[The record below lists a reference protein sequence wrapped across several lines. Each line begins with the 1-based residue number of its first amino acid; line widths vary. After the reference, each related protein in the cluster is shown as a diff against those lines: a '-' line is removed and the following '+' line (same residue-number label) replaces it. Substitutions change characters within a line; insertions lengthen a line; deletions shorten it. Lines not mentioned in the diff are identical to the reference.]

1 MPTPRLKELC
11 RIASIPV
18 DPKQVK
24 LEAWFIKGCCVLL
37 KKKVSRAQWPKNRQF
52 RLLMAAL
59 VGRQLGD
66 DDGSDENDGNDRSDH
81 ESAMSVRDG
90 GAGGV
95 AAMVTSQVTIPEMGV
110 MVRTSSSK

>member
-66 DDGSDENDGNDRSDH
+66 DDGSDENDGNDRSDR

-90 GAGGV
+90 GAGGGG
-95 AAMVTSQVTIPEMGV
+95 SDGHQPGHDSRDGSDGED
-110 MVRTSSSK
+110 K

>member
-37 KKKVSRAQWPKNRQF
+37 KKKVTRAQWPKNRQF

-66 DDGSDENDGNDRSDH
+66 DDERDDQAMSMMDGGEGGGGNDGHQPGHDS
-81 ESAMSVRDG
+81 RDG
-90 GAGGV
+90 DGEDKYLLRN
-95 AAMVTSQVTIPEMGV
+95 T
-110 MVRTSSSK
+110 